1 LEKATKKRI
10 RPTSENKSEL
20 SDSSGQDKPIQTIK
34 KMKNEKQ
41 DFLIVGSVSWSLML
55 ALYFLYLHNETKD
68 FFYSFD
74 SITDMLQVLNQQ
86 FGEIIPIVCN

>member
-1 LEKATKKRI
+1 
-10 RPTSENKSEL
+10 
-20 SDSSGQDKPIQTIK
+20 
-34 KMKNEKQ
+34 MKNEKQ

-68 FFYSFD
+68 FYYSFD

-86 FGEIIPIVCN
+86 FGEIIPIVCNWEKLAYNAPFELQKFRESSIITLGDHSERDPFLW